1 MTLKV
6 AGVGAGYF
14 AQYHYE
20 AWQRMP
26 DVALEAVCDHDAD
39 RARSTA
45 ARHGIP
51 IVFDDL
57 EKMLRQTAPDVVDI
71 ITPPESHQLLTDIA
85 GTAGAAVICQKPLA
99 PDLPTAER
107 MVEAAEAHNTFF
119 AAHENFRFQPW
130 YREIRSLLDREILGE
145 VFLVSFRLRPGDG
158 QGPDAYLE
166 RQPYFQTM
174 DRFLVHE
181 TGIHFIDTYRYLFGE
196 IRQVYGDLRR
206 INPAIAGE
214 DAGTVLFD
222 FENGIRGLW
231 DGNRLADHAA
241 EDTRLTM
248 GEMLIEGSDATLRLD
263 GTGQLFVRPRAG
275 VETVHPYDWN
285 NRGFAGDS
293 VFACQ
298 SHLVQCLLSGLP
310 SPISGREY
318 LRNLVIEEAIYQS
331 SQRGEKIDV

>member
-51 IVFDDL
+51 MVFDDL

-145 VFLVSFRLRPGDG
+145 V
-158 QGPDAYLE
+158 
-166 RQPYFQTM
+166 
-174 DRFLVHE
+174 
-181 TGIHFIDTYRYLFGE
+181 
-196 IRQVYGDLRR
+196 
-206 INPAIAGE
+206 
-214 DAGTVLFD
+214 GT
-222 FENGIRGLW
+222 
-231 DGNRLADHAA
+231 
-241 EDTRLTM
+241 
-248 GEMLIEGSDATLRLD
+248 
-263 GTGQLFVRPRAG
+263 
-275 VETVHPYDWN
+275 HPL
-285 NRGFAGDS
+285 GG
-293 VFACQ
+293 
-298 SHLVQCLLSGLP
+298 
-310 SPISGREY
+310 
-318 LRNLVIEEAIYQS
+318 
-331 SQRGEKIDV
+331 